1 MSDDVVLVAENLHAG
16 YGPVPVVAAV
26 DLTVSRGEILAVVG
40 ANGAGKTT
48 LLSALSGLLP
58 RAEGRLIVDGV
69 PVRKASP
76 DRLIELGVALV
87 PEGRRLFNGLTVDE
101 HLRMGL
107 WKQRLPRRIA
117 AERRERAVELFPIL
131 HERRNS
137 PAEVLSGGEQQM
149 LAIGLAL
156 MRAPRLLMLD
166 EPSIGLAPVII
177 DRVFDVLAAL
187 RAEGQAI
194 IIVEQ
199 RVKKVLERADRAA
212 VLQNGRVVATG
223 PAASLVDD
231 PRLRAA
237 YLGTKEVR

>member
-1 MSDDVVLVAENLHAG
+1 MSDDVVLVAENVHAG

-58 RAEGRLIVDGV
+58 LAEGRLIVDGV
-69 PVRKASP
+69 PVRKAGP
-76 DRLIELGVALV
+76 NQLIELGVALV

-107 WKQRLPRRIA
+107 WKQRLSRRVA
-117 AERRERAVELFPIL
+117 AERRDRVTELFPIL
-131 HERRNS
+131 HERRSS

-177 DRVFDVLAAL
+177 DRVFDVLASL

-199 RVKKVLERADRAA
+199 RVQKVLERADRAA
-212 VLQNGRVVATG
+212 VLQNGQVVVTG
-223 PAASLVDD
+223 PAAALVDD

>member
-1 MSDDVVLVAENLHAG
+1 MSDDVVLVAENVHAG
-16 YGPVPVVAAV
+16 YGPVPVVSAV

-58 RAEGRLIVDGV
+58 LAEGRLIFDGV

-76 DRLIELGVALV
+76 NQLIELGVALV
-87 PEGRRLFNGLTVDE
+87 PEGRRLFSGLTVDE

-107 WKQRLPRRIA
+107 WKQRLSRRVA
-117 AERRERAVELFPIL
+117 TERRERVVELFPIL

-177 DRVFDVLAAL
+177 DRVFDVLASL

-199 RVKKVLERADRAA
+199 RVQKVLERADRAA
-212 VLQNGRVVATG
+212 VLQNGRVVVTA

>member
-1 MSDDVVLVAENLHAG
+1 MSGDVVLAAENLHAG
-16 YGPVPVVAAV
+16 YGPVPVVHAV
-26 DLTVSRGEILAVVG
+26 DLAVSSGEILAIVG

-58 RAEGRLIVDGV
+58 PAEGRLIVDGV
-69 PVRKASP
+69 PVRKVSP
-76 DRLIELGVALV
+76 GRLIELGVALV

-107 WKQRLPRRIA
+107 WKQRLGRRAA
-117 AERRERAVELFPIL
+117 AERRDRVVELFPIL
-131 HERRNS
+131 DERRSS

-177 DRVFDVLAAL
+177 DRVFDVLASL
-187 RAEGQAI
+187 CAEGQAI

-199 RVKKVLERADRAA
+199 RVQKVLARADRAA
-212 VLQNGRVVATG
+212 VLQNGRVVVTG
-223 PAASLVDD
+223 PAASLMED
-231 PRLRAA
+231 PRLQAA

>member
-1 MSDDVVLVAENLHAG
+1 MSEGVVLVAENVHAG
-16 YGPVPVVAAV
+16 YGPVPVVEAV
-26 DLTVSRGEILAVVG
+26 DLTVSRGEILAIVG

-48 LLSALSGLLP
+48 LLNALSGLLP
-58 RAEGRLIVDGV
+58 LSAGRLIVDGV

-101 HLRMGL
+101 HLRLGL
-107 WKQRLPRRIA
+107 WKQRLGHRAA
-117 AERRERAVELFPIL
+117 AERRDRVVELFPVL
-131 HERRNS
+131 YERRRA

-177 DRVFDVLAAL
+177 DRVFEVLAAL

-199 RVKKVLERADRAA
+199 RVQKVLERADRAA
-212 VLQNGRVVATG
+212 VLQNGRVVVTG

-237 YLGTKEVR
+237 YLGTKEVQ